1 MEEIKTPALEK
12 GVGVWDI
19 ESGEL
24 NKEGLF
30 MLLKSRAYYKGVDD
44 EAKWGRGV
52 GGWLELLYAIGVIT
66 KRR

>member
-1 MEEIKTPALEK
+1 
-12 GVGVWDI
+12 
-19 ESGEL
+19 
-24 NKEGLF
+24 